1 MSAEN
6 KDPRLAMLVES
17 IVRLSRGELSSRIE
31 PSSARD
37 EVDAVITGVNL
48 LAEELE
54 QVYEQFEKRVESRT
68 AMLRQAHLD
77 MMKMA
82 MSDAL
87 TGLANRVALMDGIEE
102 ALSQVATHGA
112 EPPALLLLDLD
123 SFKNVN
129 DRFGHDAGDR
139 VLREVANRLLGVV
152 RESDLVARLG
162 GDEFAILL
170 PGATMEIA
178 MQVARRA
185 LDALG
190 QQMHLD
196 SLYIHSRASIGVRLG
211 TADQTADDLL
221 LDADTA
227 MYAAKREGRNI
238 IKVFEPVMLY
248 SRQLRSQMATELRDA
263 ISSDQLV
270 LHYQPVVELATNRIL
285 GVEVLV
291 RWQHP
296 LRGLIPPDTFI
307 PLAEEIGV
315 IHDLDRWV
323 MSSSLR
329 QLAVWRRELALDD
342 DFQLRVNLS
351 AVELKQLDLV
361 DHVRMLLRELGVPA
375 HSLVVEIT
383 ETAIVTRGEV
393 EMYSLLSLQQLGV
406 GIEID
411 DFGTGYSSISYLREL
426 PVSMVKVDRSL
437 LVELNTR
444 PGQLDFVAAI
454 LQLIRAAGLEAVFEG
469 IETREQADQ
478 LRSMGCA
485 SGQGYYFSRPLP
497 ANESTAL
504 LASTRYLRT
513 SEGSDAAEPAQAPSL

>member
-1 MSAEN
+1 
-6 KDPRLAMLVES
+6 
-17 IVRLSRGELSSRIE
+17 
-31 PSSARD
+31 
-37 EVDAVITGVNL
+37 
-48 LAEELE
+48 
-54 QVYEQFEKRVESRT
+54 
-68 AMLRQAHLD
+68 
-77 MMKMA
+77 MA

-102 ALSQVATHGA
+102 ALAQASNGLP
-112 EPPALLLLDLD
+112 PPALLLLDLD

-139 VLREVANRLLGVV
+139 VLQEVGARLSSVIRET
-152 RESDLVARLG
+152 DMVARLG

-170 PGATMEIA
+170 PAATMDIA
-178 MQVARRA
+178 LQVARRA
-185 LDALG
+185 LEVLG
-190 QQMHLD
+190 EQIKLD
-196 SLYIHSRASIGVRLG
+196 SLYVHSRASIGIRLG
-211 TADQTADDLL
+211 TADQTPEELL

-227 MYAAKREGRNI
+227 MYAAKREGRSI

-248 SRQLRSQMATELRDA
+248 SRQLRSQMATELRGA
-263 ISSDQLV
+263 ISSDELV

-296 LRGLIPPDTFI
+296 VRGLIPPDTFI

-329 QLAVWRRELALDD
+329 ELARWRRDYPLDE

-351 AVELKQLDLV
+351 ATELKQLDLV
-361 DHVRMLLRELGVPA
+361 DHIRGLLRELDIPA
-375 HSLVVEIT
+375 RNLVVEIT

-393 EMYSLLSLQQLGV
+393 EMYSLLSLRQLGV

-437 LVELNTR
+437 LMELDTR
-444 PGQLDFVAAI
+444 PGQLEFVTAI

-478 LRSMGCA
+478 LRVLGCA

-497 ANESTAL
+497 PEEVGSL
-504 LASTRYLRT
+504 LASTRYLRGGDDT
-513 SEGSDAAEPAQAPSL
+513 DTAEDIAAPMPPTE